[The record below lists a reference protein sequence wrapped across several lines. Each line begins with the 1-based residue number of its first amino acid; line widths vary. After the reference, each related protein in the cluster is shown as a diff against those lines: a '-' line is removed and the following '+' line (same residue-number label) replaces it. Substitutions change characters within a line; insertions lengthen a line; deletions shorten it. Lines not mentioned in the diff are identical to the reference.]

1 MMNKKLTYVGKIN
14 NIHTSRFK
22 RGDRLYLDPD
32 NAGALI
38 SHRDSNKKRIKNF
51 FRFIGKCLLWVVYLM
66 LTGKERQMYQH
77 AQLREREV
85 LDVKNDALGS
95 TFTMGKRLYDGQK
108 PKRNYM
114 TWKEY
119 RKAQEF

>member
-1 MMNKKLTYVGKIN
+1 MKKPTYIGKIS
-14 NIHTSRFK
+14 NIHTGRFK

-32 NAGALI
+32 NAGGLI
-38 SHRDSNKKRIKNF
+38 TYKKTIKIRIKNF
-51 FRFIGKCLLWVVYLM
+51 FRFIGKCLLWVLYLM

-85 LDVKNDALGS
+85 LDVKNDAFGS

-119 RKAQEF
+119 RKVQEF

>member
-1 MMNKKLTYVGKIN
+1 MENIIKGIDTRNFKVGDK
-14 NIHTSRFK
+14 
-22 RGDRLYLDPD
+22 LYLDPN

-38 SHRDSNKKRIKNF
+38 THNNIKKRIKKF
-51 FRFIGKCLLWVVYLM
+51 FRFIGKCLLWIVYLM

-85 LDVKNDALGS
+85 LDVKNDAFGS
-95 TFTMGKRLYDGQK
+95 TYMMGKKLYDGEK
-108 PKRNYM
+108 PKRNFM